1 MPQPR
6 KLDPAML
13 LFWDAQG
20 ATSVEMQRRLAARGT
35 TASVDLIRLRLREA
49 RRNARGEPPAPK
61 PVRHSSATN
70 RRQGQLDEA
79 INLVN
84 ALRDDLQA
92 TLDGWGGSFAGS
104 DRSERFTAA
113 VESLEAA
120 AEALEAVDVSWS
132 QYG

>member
-1 MPQPR
+1 MGAAGPE
-6 KLDPAML
+6 AGAA
-13 LFWDAQG
+13 LFGHRQASG
-20 ATSVEMQRRLAARGT
+20 PVGRG
-35 TASVDLIRLRLREA
+35 
-49 RRNARGEPPAPK
+49 
-61 PVRHSSATN
+61 
-70 RRQGQLDEA
+70 

-120 AEALEAVDVSWS
+120 VESLEAVDVSW
-132 QYG
+132 

>member
-6 KLDPAML
+6 KLDPTML
-13 LFWDAQG
+13 LFWDVRG
-20 ATSVEMQRRLAARGT
+20 VTTVGMQKLLAAQGT

-49 RRNARGEPPAPK
+49 RRNVSGEPPAPK
-61 PVRHSSATN
+61 PVRHSSATA

-113 VESLEAA
+113 VESLESAV
-120 AEALEAVDVSWS
+120 EALEAVDVSW
-132 QYG
+132 